1 MGRFGRVLVQDIRYT
16 KHKKDSTPFSRMEGT
31 GRGDG

>member
-16 KHKKDSTPFSRMEGT
+16 KHKKDSTPFEIGWYVPN
-31 GRGDG
+31 